1 MPRAHGNGVEL
12 EYETVGDPAGR
23 PLLLVQG
30 LGAQLI
36 SVEDGLCQELASRG
50 FLVIRYDNRD
60 AGLSTWF
67 DHARPVNLAAIWGGD
82 HASLAYTL
90 EDMADDA
97 AAVLDAAGA
106 AAAHVAGISLGGMI
120 AQLLAT
126 RYPDRVLSLASI
138 MSTTGDRAVGRP
150 TGEAARVLMSSMPGE
165 RDAFVEQA
173 VANAR
178 AVSAGTAFPF
188 DADGVRRGAAR
199 NFDRANHPK
208 GVGRQFAAILAAG
221 DRTPALGDIRVPTLV
236 VHGEEDQVIQVSGGE
251 ATAAAIPGARL
262 LRVPGLGHE
271 LPPGFWP
278 TLADA
283 LVENADRADRGAGLE
298 HELPGP
304 PTLRGAKLEPPGPS
318 ADGG

>member
-1 MPRAHGNGVEL
+1 MPAMPRAHGNGVEL

-36 SVEDGLCQELASRG
+36 SVEDGLCRELASHG
-50 FLVIRYDNRD
+50 FLVVRYDNRD

-67 DHARPVNLAAIWGGD
+67 DDARPVNLAAIWGGD
-82 HASLAYTL
+82 HSSLAYTL

-97 AAVLDAAGA
+97 AAVLDAAGVP
-106 AAAHVAGISLGGMI
+106 AAHVAGISLGGMI

-126 RYPDRVLSLASI
+126 RHPARVRSLASI

-150 TGEAARVLMSSMPGE
+150 TGEAASVLVSSMPSDRDGFIE
-165 RDAFVEQA
+165 RT
-173 VANAR
+173 VANAK
-178 AVSAGTAFPF
+178 AVGSGTAFPF
-188 DADGVRRGAAR
+188 DAEAVRQGAAR
-199 NFDRANHPK
+199 SFDRAYHPK
-208 GVGRQFAAILAAG
+208 GTGRQFAAILAAG
-221 DRTPALGDIRVPTLV
+221 DRTGALGRIRVPTLV
-236 VHGEEDQVIQVSGGE
+236 VHGEEDQVIGVSGGE

-278 TLADA
+278 ALADA
-283 LVENADRADRGAGLE
+283 LVDNADRAD
-298 HELPGP
+298 
-304 PTLRGAKLEPPGPS
+304 
-318 ADGG
+318 GG

>member
-1 MPRAHGNGVEL
+1 MPAMPKAHANGAEI
-12 EYETVGDPAGR
+12 EYETVGDPARR

-50 FLVIRYDNRD
+50 FLVLRYDNRD

-67 DHARPVNLAAIWGGD
+67 DDAGPVNLASIWAGD
-82 HASLAYTL
+82 HATLAYTL

-97 AAVLDAAGA
+97 AAVLDAAGV
-106 AAAHVAGISLGGMI
+106 AAAHIAGISLGGMI

-126 RYPDRVLSLASI
+126 RHPARVRSLASI

-150 TGEAARVLMSSMPGE
+150 SGEAASVLLSAMPAE
-165 RDAFVEQA
+165 REAFIEQV

-178 AVSAGTAFPF
+178 AISAGTAFPF
-188 DADGVRRGAAR
+188 DEEAVRRGAAR
-199 NFDRANHPK
+199 GYDRAYHPK
-208 GVGRQFAAILAAG
+208 GTGRQFAAILAAG
-221 DRTPALGDIRVPTLV
+221 DRTAALGQIRVPTVV
-236 VHGEEDQVIQVSGGE
+236 VHGDEDQVIGISGGE

-262 LRVPGLGHE
+262 LVVPGLGHE

-278 TLADA
+278 ALADA
-283 LVENADRADRGAGLE
+283 LVENADRADGA
-298 HELPGP
+298 
-304 PTLRGAKLEPPGPS
+304 A
-318 ADGG
+318 GG

>member
-1 MPRAHGNGVEL
+1 MPAMPRAHGNGVEL

-67 DHARPVNLAAIWGGD
+67 DDSRPVNLAAVWGGD
-82 HASLAYTL
+82 HSTLAYTL

-97 AAVLDAAGA
+97 VAVLDAAGA
-106 AAAHVAGISLGGMI
+106 EAAHVAGISLGGMI

-126 RYPDRVLSLASI
+126 RYPARVRSLASI
-138 MSTTGDRAVGRP
+138 MSTTGDRAVGQP
-150 TGEAARVLMSSMPGE
+150 TAEAASVLMSSMPGDRE
-165 RDAFVEQA
+165 RYIDQS
-173 VANAR
+173 VANTR
-178 AVSAGTAFPF
+178 AISSGTAYPF
-188 DADGVRRGAAR
+188 DEDAVRRGAAR
-199 NFDRANHPK
+199 GFDRAYHPK
-208 GVGRQFAAILAAG
+208 GTGRQFAAILAAG
-221 DRTPALGDIRVPTLV
+221 DRAAALGQIRVPTVV
-236 VHGEEDQVIQVSGGE
+236 VHGEQDQIIGVSGGE
-251 ATAAAIPGARL
+251 ATAAAIGGARL

-278 TLADA
+278 VLADA
-283 LVENADRADRGAGLE
+283 LVEVADRADRG
-298 HELPGP
+298 
-304 PTLRGAKLEPPGPS
+304 
-318 ADGG
+318 

>member
-1 MPRAHGNGVEL
+1 MPAMPRAHGNGVEL

-67 DHARPVNLAAIWGGD
+67 DHARPVNLAAVWGGD
-82 HASLAYTL
+82 YSTLAYSL

-97 AAVLDAAGA
+97 VAVLDAAGVE
-106 AAAHVAGISLGGMI
+106 AAHVAGISLGGMI

-126 RYPDRVLSLASI
+126 RDPARVRSLASI
-138 MSTTGDRAVGRP
+138 MSTTGDRAVGQP
-150 TGEAARVLMSSMPGE
+150 TGEAASVLVASMPGDRE
-165 RDAFVEQA
+165 GYIEQA
-173 VANAR
+173 VVNAK
-178 AVSAGTAFPF
+178 AIGAGTAFPF
-188 DADGVRRGAAR
+188 DAEAVRRGAAR
-199 NFDRANHPK
+199 SYDRAYHPR
-208 GVGRQFAAILAAG
+208 GTGRQFAAILAAG
-221 DRTPALGDIRVPTLV
+221 DRTEALKAVRVPTLV
-236 VHGEEDQVIQVSGGE
+236 IHGEEDQIIGVSGGE
-251 ATAAAIPGARL
+251 ATATAIPGARL

-271 LPPGFWP
+271 LPPGVWP

-283 LVENADRADRGAGLE
+283 LVGNANRAGDGGTRGA
-298 HELPGP
+298 H
-304 PTLRGAKLEPPGPS
+304 GAKR
-318 ADGG
+318 

>member
-1 MPRAHGNGVEL
+1 MPAMPRAHGNGVEL

-67 DHARPVNLAAIWGGD
+67 DDARPVNLAAVWGGD
-82 HASLAYTL
+82 HSTLAYTL

-97 AAVLDAAGA
+97 VAVLDAAGA
-106 AAAHVAGISLGGMI
+106 EAAHVAGISLGGMI

-126 RYPDRVLSLASI
+126 RYPARVRSLASI
-138 MSTTGDRAVGRP
+138 MSTTGDRAVGQP
-150 TGEAARVLMSSMPGE
+150 TAEAASVLMSSMPGDRE
-165 RDAFVEQA
+165 RYIDQA
-173 VANAR
+173 VANTR
-178 AVSAGTAFPF
+178 AISSGTAYPF
-188 DADGVRRGAAR
+188 DEYAVRRGAAR
-199 NFDRANHPK
+199 GFDRAYHPK
-208 GVGRQFAAILAAG
+208 GTGRQFAAILAAG
-221 DRTPALGDIRVPTLV
+221 DRAAALGQIRVPTVV
-236 VHGEEDQVIQVSGGE
+236 VHGEQDQIIGVSGGE
-251 ATAAAIPGARL
+251 ATAASIGGARL

-278 TLADA
+278 VLADA
-283 LVENADRADRGAGLE
+283 LVEVADRADRG
-298 HELPGP
+298 
-304 PTLRGAKLEPPGPS
+304 
-318 ADGG
+318 

>member
-1 MPRAHGNGVEL
+1 MPAMPRAHANGVEL

-36 SVEDGLCQELASRG
+36 SVEDGLCRELASRG

-82 HASLAYTL
+82 HSTLAYTL
-90 EDMADDA
+90 QDMADDA
-97 AAVLDAAGA
+97 VAVLDAAGVE
-106 AAAHVAGISLGGMI
+106 AAHVAGISLGGMI

-126 RYPDRVLSLASI
+126 RYPARVRSLASI
-138 MSTTGDRAVGRP
+138 MSTTGDRAVGQP
-150 TGEAARVLMSSMPGE
+150 SGEAASVLVGPMPDDRE
-165 RDAFVEQA
+165 RFIEQA
-173 VANAR
+173 VVNAR
-178 AVSAGTAFPF
+178 AISAGTAFPF
-188 DADGVRRGAAR
+188 DAEAVRRGAAR
-199 NFDRANHPK
+199 GYDRAYHPK
-208 GVGRQFAAILAAG
+208 GTGRQFAAILAAG
-221 DRTPALGDIRVPTLV
+221 DRTGTLGGIRVPTVV
-236 VHGEEDQVIQVSGGE
+236 VHGTEDQIIGVSGGE

-283 LVENADRADRGAGLE
+283 LVQNADREATLEPREPPADR
-298 HELPGP
+298 
-304 PTLRGAKLEPPGPS
+304 S
-318 ADGG
+318 DGG

>member
-1 MPRAHGNGVEL
+1 MPAMPRAHGNGVEL

-36 SVEDGLCQELASRG
+36 SVEDGLCHELASRG

-67 DHARPVNLAAIWGGD
+67 DDARPVNLAAVWGGD
-82 HASLAYTL
+82 HSTLAYTL

-97 AAVLDAAGA
+97 VAVLDAAGA
-106 AAAHVAGISLGGMI
+106 EAAHVAGISLGGMI

-126 RYPDRVLSLASI
+126 RYPARVRSLASI
-138 MSTTGDRAVGRP
+138 MSTTGDRAVGQP
-150 TGEAARVLMSSMPGE
+150 TAEAASVLMSSMPGDRE
-165 RDAFVEQA
+165 RYIDQA
-173 VANAR
+173 VANTR
-178 AVSAGTAFPF
+178 AISSGTAYPF
-188 DADGVRRGAAR
+188 DEDAVRRGAAR
-199 NFDRANHPK
+199 GFDRAYHPK
-208 GVGRQFAAILAAG
+208 GTGRQFAAILAAG
-221 DRTPALGDIRVPTLV
+221 DRAAALGQIRVPTVV
-236 VHGEEDQVIQVSGGE
+236 VHGEQDQIIGVSGGE

-278 TLADA
+278 VLADA
-283 LVENADRADRGAGLE
+283 LVEVADRADRG
-298 HELPGP
+298 
-304 PTLRGAKLEPPGPS
+304 
-318 ADGG
+318 

>member
-1 MPRAHGNGVEL
+1 MPAMPRAHGNGVEL

-67 DHARPVNLAAIWGGD
+67 DDARPVNLAAVWGGD
-82 HASLAYTL
+82 HSTLAYTL

-97 AAVLDAAGA
+97 VAVLDAAGA
-106 AAAHVAGISLGGMI
+106 EAAHVAGISLGGMI

-126 RYPDRVLSLASI
+126 RYPTRVRSLASI
-138 MSTTGDRAVGRP
+138 MSTTGDRAVGQP
-150 TGEAARVLMSSMPGE
+150 TAEAASVLMSSMPGDRE
-165 RDAFVEQA
+165 RYIDKA
-173 VANAR
+173 VANTR
-178 AVSAGTAFPF
+178 AISSGTAYRF
-188 DADGVRRGAAR
+188 DEDAVRGGTAHG
-199 NFDRANHPK
+199 FDRAYHPK
-208 GVGRQFAAILAAG
+208 GTGRQFAAILAAG
-221 DRTPALGDIRVPTLV
+221 DRAAALGQIRVPTVV
-236 VHGEEDQVIQVSGGE
+236 VHGEQDQIIGVSGGE

-278 TLADA
+278 VLADA
-283 LVENADRADRGAGLE
+283 LVEVADRADRG
-298 HELPGP
+298 
-304 PTLRGAKLEPPGPS
+304 
-318 ADGG
+318 

>member
-1 MPRAHGNGVEL
+1 MPRAHANGVEL
-12 EYETVGDPAGR
+12 EYETVGDPRGR

-36 SVEDGLCQELASRG
+36 SVEDGLCQELAGRG

-67 DHARPVNLAAIWGGD
+67 DDARPVDLAAVWGGD

-97 AAVLDAAGA
+97 VGVLDAAGVE
-106 AAAHVAGISLGGMI
+106 AAHLAGISLGGMI
-120 AQLLAT
+120 AQLVAT
-126 RYPDRVLSLASI
+126 RYPSRVRSLASI
-138 MSTTGDRAVGRP
+138 MSTTGNRAVGQP
-150 TGEAARVLMSSMPGE
+150 TGEAAKVMVAPMP
-165 RDAFVEQA
+165 RDRAGFVEQA

-178 AVSAGTAFPF
+178 AISAGTAYPF
-188 DADGVRRGAAR
+188 DAEAVRRGAAR
-199 NFDRANHPK
+199 SYDRAHHPK

-221 DRTPALGDIRVPTLV
+221 DRTEALGGIRVPTVV
-236 VHGEEDQVIQVSGGE
+236 VHGELDQVIGSSGGE

-278 TLADA
+278 ALADA
-283 LVENADRADRGAGLE
+283 LVETADRAD
-298 HELPGP
+298 
-304 PTLRGAKLEPPGPS
+304 
-318 ADGG
+318 GG

>member
-12 EYETVGDPAGR
+12 EYDTVGDPAAR

-36 SVEDGLCQELASRG
+36 TVEDGLCRALASRG

-67 DHARPVNLAAIWGGD
+67 DDARPVDLAAIWRGD

-97 AAVLDAAGA
+97 VAVLDAAGV

-126 RYPDRVLSLASI
+126 RHPERVRSLASI
-138 MSTTGDRAVGRP
+138 MSTTGSRAVGQP
-150 TGEAARVLMSSMPGE
+150 TGEAASVLVSPMPSDREAFIE
-165 RDAFVEQA
+165 RA

-178 AVSAGTAFPF
+178 AISAGTAFPF
-188 DADGVRRGAAR
+188 DAEAVRRGAAGG
-199 NFDRANHPK
+199 FDRAYHPK
-208 GVGRQFAAILAAG
+208 GTGRQFAAILAAG
-221 DRTPALGDIRVPTLV
+221 DRTAALGQIRVPTLV
-236 VHGEEDQVIQVSGGE
+236 VHGTEDQVIGVSGGE

-283 LVENADRADRGAGLE
+283 LVQLAGRADGAQ
-298 HELPGP
+298 
-304 PTLRGAKLEPPGPS
+304 
-318 ADGG
+318 GG

>member
-1 MPRAHGNGVEL
+1 MPAMPRAHGNGVEL

-67 DHARPVNLAAIWGGD
+67 DDARPVNLAAIWGGD
-82 HASLAYTL
+82 HSSLAYTV

-97 AAVLDAAGA
+97 AVVLDAAGVP
-106 AAAHVAGISLGGMI
+106 AAHVAGISLGGMI

-126 RYPDRVLSLASI
+126 RHPARVRSLASI

-150 TGEAARVLMSSMPGE
+150 TGEAASVLVSSMPSDRDGFIE
-165 RDAFVEQA
+165 RT
-173 VANAR
+173 VANAK
-178 AVSAGTAFPF
+178 AVGSGTAFPF
-188 DADGVRRGAAR
+188 DAEAVRQGAAR
-199 NFDRANHPK
+199 SFDRAYHPK
-208 GVGRQFAAILAAG
+208 GTGRQFAAILAAG
-221 DRTPALGDIRVPTLV
+221 DRTGALGQVRVPTLV
-236 VHGEEDQVIQVSGGE
+236 VHGEEDQVIGVSGGE

-278 TLADA
+278 ALADA
-283 LVENADRADRGAGLE
+283 LVENADRAD
-298 HELPGP
+298 
-304 PTLRGAKLEPPGPS
+304 
-318 ADGG
+318 GG

>member
-1 MPRAHGNGVEL
+1 MPRARGNGVEL
-12 EYETVGDPAGR
+12 EFETVGDRDGR

-30 LGAQLI
+30 LGAQLTSI
-36 SVEDGLCQELASRG
+36 EDGFCRELAGRG

-67 DHARPVNLAAIWGGD
+67 DEAGPVNLAAIWGGD

-283 LVENADRADRGAGLE
+283 LVENADRAIRGARLE

-304 PTLRGAKLEPPGPS
+304 PTLRGARLEPPGPS

>member
-1 MPRAHGNGVEL
+1 MPAMPRAHGNGVEL

-36 SVEDGLCQELASRG
+36 SVEDGLCEALASRG

-67 DHARPVNLAAIWGGD
+67 DDAPSVQLAAIWGGD
-82 HASLAYTL
+82 HSSLAYTL

-97 AAVLDAAGA
+97 VAVLDAAGVE
-106 AAAHVAGISLGGMI
+106 AAHVAGISLGGMI

-126 RYPDRVLSLASI
+126 RHPGRVRSLASI

-150 TGEAARVLMSSMPGE
+150 TGEAVSVLVASMPHD
-165 RDAFVEQA
+165 RDAFIEQA
-173 VANAR
+173 VANTR
-178 AVSAGTAFPF
+178 AISSGTAFPF
-188 DADGVRRGAAR
+188 DAEAVRRGAAR
-199 NFDRANHPK
+199 SYDRAYHPK
-208 GVGRQFAAILAAG
+208 GTGRQFAAILAAG
-221 DRTPALGDIRVPTLV
+221 DRTEALRGIEVPTLV
-236 VHGEEDQVIQVSGGE
+236 VHGTEDQVIAVSGGE

-262 LRVPGLGHE
+262 LLVPGLGHE

-283 LVENADRADRGAGLE
+283 LAENADRGA
-298 HELPGP
+298 
-304 PTLRGAKLEPPGPS
+304 TLEPPEPPANR

>member
-1 MPRAHGNGVEL
+1 MPAMPRAHANGVEI

-30 LGAQLI
+30 LGAQLT
-36 SVEDGLCQELASRG
+36 SVEDGLCQELAGRG

-67 DHARPVNLAAIWGGD
+67 DAAGPANLAAVWAGD

-97 AAVLDAAGA
+97 AGVLDAAGV

-126 RYPDRVLSLASI
+126 RHPGRVLSLASI
-138 MSTTGDRAVGRP
+138 MSTTGDREVGRP
-150 TGEAARVLMSSMPGE
+150 SGEAASVLVSAMPDDRE
-165 RDAFVEQA
+165 RFIEQT

-178 AVSAGTAFPF
+178 SVGVGSAYPF
-188 DADGVRRGAAR
+188 DEQAVRRGAAR
-199 NFDRANHPK
+199 GYDRAYHPK
-208 GVGRQFAAILAAG
+208 GTGRQLAAILAAG
-221 DRTPALGDIRVPTLV
+221 DRSADLGRIRVPTVV
-236 VHGEEDQVIQVSGGE
+236 VHGGEDQVIGVSGGE

-262 LRVPGLGHE
+262 LVVPGLGHE

-278 TLADA
+278 DLAGA
-283 LVENADRADRGAGLE
+283 LVENAD
-298 HELPGP
+298 
-304 PTLRGAKLEPPGPS
+304 K

>member
-12 EYETVGDPAGR
+12 EYETVGDPGGR

-82 HASLAYTL
+82 HSTLAYTL

-97 AAVLDAAGA
+97 VAVLDAAGVA
-106 AAAHVAGISLGGMI
+106 SAHVAGISLGGMI

-126 RYPDRVLSLASI
+126 RHPARVRSLASI
-138 MSTTGDRAVGRP
+138 MSTTGGREVGRP
-150 TGEAARVLMSSMPGE
+150 TGEAASVLVAPVPNDREGYI
-165 RDAFVEQA
+165 EQA
-173 VANAR
+173 VASAR
-178 AVSAGTAFPF
+178 AISAGTAFPF
-188 DADGVRRGAAR
+188 DAEAVRRGAAR
-199 NFDRANHPK
+199 AYDRAHHPK
-208 GVGRQFAAILAAG
+208 GTGRQFAAILAAG
-221 DRTPALGDIRVPTLV
+221 DRSAALARIKVPTLV
-236 VHGEEDQVIQVSGGE
+236 VHGTEDQVIGVSGGE

-262 LRVPGLGHE
+262 LLVPGLGHE
-271 LPPGFWP
+271 LPPGLWP
-278 TLADA
+278 ALADA
-283 LVENADRADRGAGLE
+283 LVENATRADG
-298 HELPGP
+298 
-304 PTLRGAKLEPPGPS
+304 

>member
-1 MPRAHGNGVEL
+1 MPAMPRAHGNGVEL

-36 SVEDGLCQELASRG
+36 TVEDGLCQELASRG

-67 DHARPVNLAAIWGGD
+67 DDARPVNLAAIWGGD
-82 HASLAYTL
+82 HSSLAYTL

-97 AAVLDAAGA
+97 AAVLDAAGVP
-106 AAAHVAGISLGGMI
+106 AAHVAGISLGGMI

-126 RYPDRVLSLASI
+126 RHPARVRSLASI

-150 TGEAARVLMSSMPGE
+150 TGEAASVLVSSMPGDRDGFIE
-165 RDAFVEQA
+165 RT
-173 VANAR
+173 VANAK
-178 AVSAGTAFPF
+178 AVGSGTAFPF
-188 DADGVRRGAAR
+188 DAEAVRQGAAR
-199 NFDRANHPK
+199 SFDRAYHPK
-208 GVGRQFAAILAAG
+208 GTGRQFAAILAAG
-221 DRTPALGDIRVPTLV
+221 DRTGALGQVRVPTLV
-236 VHGEEDQVIQVSGGE
+236 LHGEEDQVIGVSGGE
-251 ATAAAIPGARL
+251 ATAGAIPGARL

-278 TLADA
+278 ALADA
-283 LVENADRADRGAGLE
+283 LVENADRAD
-298 HELPGP
+298 
-304 PTLRGAKLEPPGPS
+304 
-318 ADGG
+318 DG

>member
-1 MPRAHGNGVEL
+1 MPAMPKAHANGVEI

-30 LGAQLI
+30 LGAQLT

-67 DHARPVNLAAIWGGD
+67 DETGPANLAAIWGGD
-82 HASLAYTL
+82 QATLAYTL

-97 AAVLDAAGA
+97 VGVLDAAGV

-126 RYPDRVLSLASI
+126 RHPARVRSLASI

-150 TGEAARVLMSSMPGE
+150 SGEAASVLLSAMPDDRE
-165 RDAFVEQA
+165 AFIEQV

-178 AVSAGTAFPF
+178 TVGTGTAYPF
-188 DADGVRRGAAR
+188 DEEAVRRGAAR
-199 NFDRANHPK
+199 GYDRAYHPK
-208 GVGRQFAAILAAG
+208 GTGRQLAAILAAG
-221 DRTPALGDIRVPTLV
+221 DRSADLGRIRVPTVV
-236 VHGEEDQVIQVSGGE
+236 VHGSEDQVIGVSGGE

-262 LRVPGLGHE
+262 LVVPGLGHE

-278 TLADA
+278 ALADA
-283 LVENADRADRGAGLE
+283 LVEVADRGAMLEPPEPSADRADGAA
-298 HELPGP
+298 
-304 PTLRGAKLEPPGPS
+304 GA
-318 ADGG
+318 

>member
-1 MPRAHGNGVEL
+1 MPAMPRAHGNGVEL

-67 DHARPVNLAAIWGGD
+67 DDAGPVNLAAIWGGD

-97 AAVLDAAGA
+97 AAVLDAAGVP
-106 AAAHVAGISLGGMI
+106 AAHVAGISLGGMI

-126 RYPDRVLSLASI
+126 RHPARVRSLASI

-150 TGEAARVLMSSMPGE
+150 TGEAASVLVASMPGDRE
-165 RDAFVEQA
+165 GFIEQA
-173 VANAR
+173 VVNAK
-178 AVSAGTAFPF
+178 AIGAGTAFPF
-188 DADGVRRGAAR
+188 DAEAVRRGAAR
-199 NFDRANHPK
+199 SYDRAYHPK
-208 GVGRQFAAILAAG
+208 GTGRQFAAILAAG
-221 DRTPALGDIRVPTLV
+221 DRTAALGQIRVPTLV
-236 VHGEEDQVIQVSGGE
+236 VHGTEDQVIGVSGGE

-283 LVENADRADRGAGLE
+283 LVQNADRADGAQ
-298 HELPGP
+298 
-304 PTLRGAKLEPPGPS
+304 
-318 ADGG
+318 GG